1 MICGIIDLGSN
12 TIRLSIYETDKDSAK
27 LLLNKKVVAGLSGYV
42 AGGVMSAK
50 GIAKACSV
58 LQRYRGILSNF
69 YIQSAHVFATA
80 SLRNISN
87 TEQALAE
94 IRQKTAFAVD
104 VLSGEQEARLS
115 FFGAIRAVDIPAG
128 LLLDIG
134 GGSTE
139 FTAFRGR
146 EILSAGSI
154 PTGCLNQFY
163 KYVSALLPTASS
175 MRKIRN
181 NVISELKDAGFID
194 VGKQKRICGVGGTI
208 RATRKLYNEIM
219 GLPQENTELEV
230 AGVERLIR
238 LFDEDQRAFYRP
250 MLQLAPE
257 RIHTILPG
265 MLILSTIAKSC
276 GAEKITVSGNGVR
289 EGYLFERVLR
299 L

>member
-12 TIRLSIYETDKDSAK
+12 TIRLSIFETENHSAK

-42 AGGVMSAK
+42 TNGMLSPK

-69 YIQSAHVFATA
+69 YIQNDHVFATA

-94 IRQKTAFAVD
+94 IRQKTAFDVD
-104 VLSGEQEARLS
+104 VLSGEEEARLS
-115 FFGAIRAVDIPAG
+115 FFGAMRAVDVPAG
-128 LLLDIG
+128 MLLDIG

-139 FTAFRGR
+139 FTVFQGR
-146 EILSAGSI
+146 EVLRAGSI

-181 NVISELKDAGFID
+181 NVISELKDVGFTEI
-194 VGKQKRICGVGGTI
+194 GRQKRLCGVGGTI

-219 GLPQENTELEV
+219 GLSQENAELEV

-238 LFDEDQRAFYRP
+238 LFEEDQRAFYRP
-250 MLQLAPE
+250 VLQLAPE

-265 MLILSTIAKSC
+265 MLILSTIAKAC
-276 GAEKITVSGNGVR
+276 DAEKITVSGNGVR
-289 EGYLFERVLR
+289 EGYLFDRVLR

>member
-12 TIRLSIYETDKDSAK
+12 TIRLSIYETEKNSAK

-42 AGGVMSAK
+42 TDGVMSAK
-50 GIAKACSV
+50 GIAKACTV

-69 YIQSAHVFATA
+69 YIQNAHVFATA

-87 TEQALAE
+87 TEQALGE
-94 IRQKTAFAVD
+94 IKKNTSFDVD
-104 VLSGEQEARLS
+104 VLSGEDEARLS
-115 FFGAIRAVDIPAG
+115 FYGAVRAVDVPAG

-146 EILSAGSI
+146 EILRAGSI
-154 PTGCLNQFY
+154 PAGCLNQFY
-163 KYVSALLPTASS
+163 RYVSALLPTASS
-175 MRKIRN
+175 VRKIRN
-181 NVISELKDAGFID
+181 NVIAELMDAGFTE
-194 VGKQKRICGVGGTI
+194 VGRQKRICGVGGTI
-208 RATRKLYNEIM
+208 RATRKLYNDILE
-219 GLPQENTELEV
+219 LPPENAELEV

-250 MLQLAPE
+250 VLQLSPE

-265 MLILSTIAKSC
+265 MLILSTVAKSC
-276 GAEKITVSGNGVR
+276 DAEKITVSGNGVR